1 MKKLTVLLVLLIG
14 STLAGA
20 GIYEWADKERNIH
33 FSDTP
38 VPGAILLDSLVEG
51 QPSAIQRTVSSG
63 WQVKVVGVADG
74 DTITVLYDGRE
85 KKIRLYGV
93 DCPEKRQSFGKRA
106 KQFTSNMVFKKNVHV
121 RPVTSDR
128 YGRTVAWVY
137 ADGMCLN
144 EELLRAGM
152 AWHYKKYS
160 SDSKL
165 AELEAEARQRTAG
178 LWSIP
183 CAVPPWDFRH
193 GKKTTIIARLETKVR
208 MQTSVNTREEVY
220 HGNRKTQKFHRPGC
234 RYYDC
239 SNCTAVF
246 HSRTKAIRAGY
257 VPCKVCRP

>member
-1 MKKLTVLLVLLIG
+1 MKRLTVLIVLLIG

-20 GIYEWADKERNIH
+20 EIYKWTDKEGNIH

-38 VPGAILLDSLVEG
+38 VPGAILLDGSVEG
-51 QPSAIQRTVSSG
+51 QPSATHKTVSSG
-63 WQVKVVGVADG
+63 WEVKVVGIADG
-74 DTITVLYDGRE
+74 DTITVLHDGRE
-85 KKIRLYGV
+85 RKIRLYGI
-93 DCPEKRQSFGKRA
+93 DCPEKGQSFGKRA
-106 KQFTSNMVFKKNVHV
+106 KQFTSNMVFNKSVDV

-137 ADGMCLN
+137 ANGMCLN

-183 CAVPPWDFRH
+183 GAVPPSDFRQ
-193 GKKTTIIARLETKVR
+193 GKKTTIVARCETKAR

-220 HGNRKTQKFHRPGC
+220 HGNLKTRKFHRPGC
-234 RYYDC
+234 RYYNC

-246 HSRTKAIRAGY
+246 HSREEAIRAGY